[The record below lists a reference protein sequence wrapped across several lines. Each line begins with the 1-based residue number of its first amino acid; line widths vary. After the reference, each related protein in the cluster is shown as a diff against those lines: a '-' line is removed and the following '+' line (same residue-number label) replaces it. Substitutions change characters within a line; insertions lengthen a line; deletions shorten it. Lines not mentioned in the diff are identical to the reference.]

1 LRDERREEGED
12 ACALSAGLGVAR
24 PCGDQTLTL
33 TQVPAAILMADSE
46 LRRR

>member
-1 LRDERREEGED
+1 LLDERREEGEYSFS
-12 ACALSAGLGVAR
+12 LSAGLEAAR
-24 PCGDQTLTL
+24 PGGEQTLTL